1 MDQKKVDAQKIEE
14 ADDAVAFM
22 LKYNKN
28 PNLEKHQDELLD
40 LFTFLEQFS
49 FHKYVGI
56 EKEFC
61 PKTGKRKYAREEYQQ
76 RIDSLNKLKNKIK
89 KWYDRP
95 VAKALQKFEKDIDC
109 LIATFEDKKP
119 EPMPGKGTT
128 SQFKLLARTIKGFW
142 IETLGHKKFIYD
154 RNNYTDD
161 LAVDFVDNLIMAIFA
176 GSSIEQIKRLSQ
188 AFKDI
193 SDPRT

>member
-1 MDQKKVDAQKIEE
+1 MDQKKVDAQRIENT
-14 ADDAVAFM
+14 DDAVSFM
-22 LKYNKN
+22 LKYNKH
-28 PNLEKHQDELLD
+28 PQLHDHQDKLLD

-95 VAKALQKFEKDIDC
+95 VAKALQKFEKDIDD
-109 LIATFEDKKP
+109 LVATFEDKKP

-128 SQFKLLARTIKGFW
+128 NQFKLLARTVKDFW
-142 IETLGHKKFIYD
+142 IEALGHEKFIYD
-154 RNNYTDD
+154 KNKPNDD
-161 LAVDFVDNLIMAIFA
+161 WAVEFVNDLVMAVFA
-176 GSSIEQIKRLSQ
+176 GSSIKQINRLPQ
-188 AFKDI
+188 AFKEI